1 MALDPATIIAGIS
14 AISGLMKA
22 AKPQESQNN
31 SADLLLQQFLAQ
43 QQAKKQEMMN
53 AQPVQ
58 IPQAMPPMFQPQQ
71 QFMIPNQVTGEVM
84 PIFGNKVIM

>member
-22 AKPQESQNN
+22 NQPQESQNN

-43 QQAKKQEMMN
+43 QQAKKQEIMN

>member
-1 MALDPATIIAGIS
+1 MDPATIIAGIT
-14 AISGLMKA
+14 AVSGLMEA
-22 AKPQESQNN
+22 AKPNPVG
-31 SADLLLQQFLAQ
+31 DTGTLLLQQLLAQ

-58 IPQAMPPMFQPQQ
+58 VPQVMPPMFQPQQ
-71 QFMIPNQVTGEVM
+71 QFMIPNQVTGEIM

>member
-1 MALDPATIIAGIS
+1 MALDPSTIIAGIS
-14 AISGLMKA
+14 AISGLINA
-22 AKPQESQNN
+22 AKPEQNQNN

-58 IPQAMPPMFQPQQ
+58 VPEAMPPMFQPQQ
-71 QFMIPNQVTGEVM
+71 QFMITNQVTGEVM
-84 PIFGNKVIM
+84 PICGNKVIM

>member
-1 MALDPATIIAGIS
+1 MDPATIIAGIT
-14 AISGLMKA
+14 AVTGLMEA
-22 AKPQESQNN
+22 AKPPAVGDSG
-31 SADLLLQQFLAQ
+31 SLLLQQFLAQ
-43 QQAKKQEMMN
+43 QQARKQEMMN

-58 IPQAMPPMFQPQQ
+58 VPQAMPPMFQPQQ